1 MSQFYKIAL
10 FAILLGLFG
19 TAAPIENSACASAG
33 TIAAQTCDTQ
43 VWRTMEA
50 RARLETEREMMQNQ
64 NLIFKPDSVLTYA
77 CFDKFASHASM
88 SVGPLFTHTEYFGKE
103 IIKWGSPNGMDNALQ
118 KSVIDSMKAYLEGG
132 EGNFKHAL
140 LGGRGAELPNLGQQ
154 SVTNISSKGSTYN
167 CGVMGQVW
175 AAAKCLNFMHTEQF
189 AKNDGFFPFIDLQA
203 GEGGQA
209 VTGYSSKNEVR
220 QYPTACGGMPI
231 TGSTWKDMY
240 RLSRNEEDFGK
251 VDKLYQYG
259 TPLNQ
264 TYTDVRKLI
273 EPGKCGKQAI
283 KTGVTVILSPSSTTK
298 TMEDGVC
305 TNPGCVVMNGT
316 CVSSESANAGNYGGR
331 T

>member
-1 MSQFYKIAL
+1 MRDGPDVSGI
-10 FAILLGLFG
+10 
-19 TAAPIENSACASAG
+19 NSNSK
-33 TIAAQTCDTQ
+33 IAAQTCDTE

-88 SVGPLFTHTEYFGKE
+88 SVGPLFTHTTYFGGKE
-103 IIKWGSPNGMDNALQ
+103 IIPWGQGKAKGMDIALQ
-118 KSVIDSMKAYLEGG
+118 ETVIASMKAYVEG
-132 EGNFKHAL
+132 EKGNFKHAL

-154 SVTNISSKGSTYN
+154 AVTDIGSKGSTYN
-167 CGVMGQVW
+167 CGVMAQVW
-175 AAAKCLNFMHTEQF
+175 AAAKCMNFLHTEQF
-189 AKNDGFFPFIDLQA
+189 AKNDGFFPFLNLAAQQ
-203 GEGGQA
+203 GGKP
-209 VTGYSSKNEVR
+209 VVGYENKNEVR
-220 QYPTACGGMPI
+220 QYPTACGGTPI

-240 RLSRNEEDFGK
+240 RLSRNEREFG
-251 VDKLYQYG
+251 VPDRLYQYG
-259 TPLNQ
+259 TPINQ

-283 KTGVTVILSPSSTTK
+283 KTGVTVILSPSSSTK

-305 TNPGCVVMNGT
+305 TNPGCVVLNGT
-316 CVSSESANAGNYGGR
+316 CVSSEAATAGNYGGR